1 MVMEQSEVPAVE
13 LDVFRH
19 APDSRGARDYQAL
32 VDELVGAGFV
42 A

>member
-1 MVMEQSEVPAVE
+1 MKLAESPAFE

-19 APDSRGARDYQAL
+19 APGSRGAQDYQAL
-32 VDELVGAGFV
+32 VDELVGAGFI